1 MHAHFRTERATY
13 TIHVRSV
20 MDVDWATWFCGFT
33 VTHDVPGTTVL
44 SGEVADRAAFY
55 ELMRRVRDLGLTV
68 VAVERREP
76 S

>member
-1 MHAHFRTERATY
+1 MHVHDRTERANY

-20 MDVDWATWFCGFT
+20 MDVDWATWFRGFT
-33 VTHDVPGTTVL
+33 VTRDAAGTTVL